1 MDYNTIGLWIAA
13 FLTLGIYSFLYRD
26 NPLYKLVEHLFVG
39 VSAGYWI
46 TKQWDNVLYKN
57 LVERFTD
64 IPHLMNMKQN
74 TIQGMSA
81 IADKAS
87 LEYIYLRD
95 ILEPQISGDITYNAL
110 FVIPAILGVM
120 MLLRLVPS
128 LAWMSRWSLAF
139 IVGVTA
145 GLSIIIYLQANAV
158 AQIEASLEPLIVYRQ
173 VVTEQVSPGKA
184 SDAAAAAA
192 AVSSTGGPKAPTRV
206 GTTDKTGLLG
216 SAQENNYVADGMA
229 GGSTYAI
236 DFMESFNAIMLF
248 IGVICGLIYFF
259 FSVEHKGMFY
269 GTCSKIGIWFL
280 MVSFGASFGYTI
292 MGRISLLIGRMQFL
306 LFDWLK
312 LG

>member
-1 MDYNTIGLWIAA
+1 MDGTTIGIWIAA
-13 FLTLGIYSFLYRD
+13 FLTLGIYSFLYKD

-39 VSAGYWI
+39 VSAGYWV

-57 LVERFTD
+57 LVEKLAD
-64 IPHLMNMKQN
+64 IPHLMTMKQN
-74 TIQGMSA
+74 VLQGMSA

-110 FVIPAILGVM
+110 FIIPGLLGIM

-128 LAWMSRWSLAF
+128 IAWMSRWSLAF

-145 GLSIIIYLQANAV
+145 GLSIIIYLQANAI
-158 AQIEASLEPLIVYRQ
+158 AQIQASLEPLIVYKP
-173 VVTEQVSPGKA
+173 V
-184 SDAAAAAA
+184 AA
-192 AVSSTGGPKAPTRV
+192 AVVAPGAKANDSTSGSDMTSGE
-206 GTTDKTGLLG
+206 KTGLVA
-216 SAQENNYVADGMA
+216 SAQEDNLLAQGMTS
-229 GGSTYAI
+229 GSTYGI
-236 DFMESFNAIMLF
+236 DFMESINAILLF
-248 IGVICGLIYFF
+248 IGVFTGLIYFF
-259 FSVEHKGMFY
+259 FSVEHKGFFY